1 MIRDTSQQDTH
12 VVSKQTSKVKQVAL
26 VAFAGILLFVTW
38 QAIST
43 WLSAEKSIARA
54 QLKMATVERGD
65 LLRDIVAS
73 GKIVAAN
80 APIIY
85 SPEQGLVTL
94 KVKPGDMVE
103 LGQKVAQIDSPQLM
117 ATLGQQKTLVQRLS
131 SALNRE
137 KLASRRKQLE
147 YQQKLEL
154 AKVDLAA
161 AEREARRANQSI
173 ERNIISQ
180 IDFEQA
186 QDELAKS
193 RLRTQHAEQEAT
205 LAIDTLAFE
214 VENKALELKAEQQRL
229 AELQRKVDEL
239 DILSPV
245 SGIVGNWLV
254 EQKAK
259 VNNNDSLMMVVDLS
273 AYEAELQ
280 VPEAYAD
287 ELGLGMTV
295 EVSMAGKTLYG
306 KLASISPEV
315 IGSQVTAR
323 VRMDETQGTSLR
335 QNQRVSGRI
344 ILEQK
349 EDVLMVRRGQFY
361 QSGAG
366 KLAYVVHDDSAE
378 RVSIESGATSMSH
391 IEIVKGVKEGDTLVI
406 SSLELFDDKARVLLY

>member
-1 MIRDTSQQDTH
+1 MIRDTSQQDTQ
-12 VVSKQTSKVKQVAL
+12 VVVKQSNRVKQVVYVSIIA
-26 VAFAGILLFVTW
+26 VILFITW
-38 QAIST
+38 QATSS
-43 WLSAEKSIARA
+43 WLSADKSIARD
-54 QLKMATVERGD
+54 QLKLATVERGD

-80 APIIY
+80 APIVY

-103 LGQKVAQIDSPQLM
+103 LGQKVAEIDSPQLM

-193 RLRTQHAEQEAT
+193 RLRTQHAEQEAR

-239 DILSPV
+239 DIMSPV
-245 SGIVGNWLV
+245 NGIVGNWLV

-259 VNNNDSLMMVVDLS
+259 VNNNDSLMMIVDLS

-287 ELGLGMTV
+287 ELGLGMAV

-306 KLASISPEV
+306 QLASISPEV

-323 VRMDETQGTSLR
+323 VRMDKTQGAGLR

-349 EDVLMVRRGQFY
+349 ENVLMVRRGQFY

-366 KLAYVVHDDSAE
+366 KLAYLVRDDSAE
-378 RVSIESGATSMSH
+378 RIAIESGVTSMSH
-391 IEIVKGVKEGDTLVI
+391 IEIIEGAKEGDTLVI